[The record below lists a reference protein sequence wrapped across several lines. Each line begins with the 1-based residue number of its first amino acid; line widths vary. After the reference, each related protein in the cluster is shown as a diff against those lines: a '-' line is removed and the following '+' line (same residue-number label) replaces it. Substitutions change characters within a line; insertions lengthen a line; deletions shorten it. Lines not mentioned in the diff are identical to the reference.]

1 MSHKSET
8 TVLFLSLLITAGLL
22 GAGYW
27 WFKSNSGTQIAPEKP
42 DSVQSS
48 QLPIAP
54 GSTST
59 RISLGEKSL
68 VTANAN
74 SDKQAG
80 VQAFASGDFASAIAK
95 LQSSLQENRNDPEA
109 LIYLTNAR
117 IGRQI
122 SYTIAVS
129 VPIGTDVNGA
139 LEMLR
144 GVAQAQT
151 ETNQAGGIKGIPLKV
166 AIANDDNNP
175 EIAKQIATAL
185 VNNLDVLGV
194 VGPYSSDVTLAAGT
208 TYTDGKLVVISP
220 TSTSI
225 KLSGFSRYVF
235 RTVPSDYVA
244 ARALSDYML
253 NKLQRKNAAVFFNSR
268 SAYSQSLKSEFVAAV
283 SLGGGQ
289 VSNEFDLS
297 EPGFSAARS
306 IEGAIAQGAQ
316 VLMLAANTDTLD
328 KALQVVQL
336 NRKRLNLL
344 GGDDV
349 YTPKTLEVGGEA
361 AVKMVLAV
369 PWHINGDP
377 TSNFPRQSR
386 QLWGGDVNWR
396 TALSYDATQALIAA
410 LQRNPTRTGVQKA
423 LISSDFSPTG
433 ASGIIRF
440 LPSGDRNAAVI
451 LVRIQPGTTSGT
463 GYDFVPL
470 RP

>member
-1 MSHKSET
+1 MSHKNET
-8 TVLFLSLLITAGLL
+8 TVLVLSLFITAGLL
-22 GAGYW
+22 GTGYW
-27 WFKSNSGTQIAPEKP
+27 WFKSNSGTPIAPEKP

-48 QLPIAP
+48 QVPIAP
-54 GSTST
+54 GSISA
-59 RISLGEKSL
+59 RISVGEKIL
-68 VTANAN
+68 VAANTN

-80 VQAFASGDFASAIAK
+80 VQAFASGDFAGAIAK
-95 LQSSLQENRNDPEA
+95 LQSSLQANRNDPEA
-109 LIYLTNAR
+109 LIYLNNAR
-117 IGRQI
+117 IGKQI

-129 VPIGTDVNGA
+129 VPIGNDINGA

-151 ETNQAGGIKGIPLKV
+151 EINQAGGIKGIPLKV

-175 EIAKQIATAL
+175 EIAKQIATTL
-185 VNNLDVLGV
+185 VNNPDVLGV

-208 TYTDGKLVVISP
+208 TYNDGKLVVISP

-244 ARALSDYML
+244 ARALSEYML

-268 SAYSQSLKSEFVAAV
+268 SAYSQSLKSEFVTAV

-306 IEGAIAQGAQ
+306 IEQAIAQGAQ
-316 VLMLAANTDTLD
+316 VLMLAANTETLD
-328 KALQVVQL
+328 KALQVVHL
-336 NRKRLNLL
+336 NRKRFTLL

-361 AVKMVLAV
+361 AVGMVLAV
-369 PWHINGDP
+369 PWHINSDS
-377 TSNFPRQSR
+377 TSEFPRQSR
-386 QLWGGDVNWR
+386 QLWGGDINWR
-396 TALSYDATQALIAA
+396 TALSYDATRALIAA
-410 LQRNPTRTGVQKA
+410 LQRNPTRTGVQAA
-423 LISSDFSPTG
+423 LRASDFSTTG

-451 LVRIQPGTTSGT
+451 LVRSQPGTTSGT

>member
-1 MSHKSET
+1 MSHKNET
-8 TVLFLSLLITAGLL
+8 TVLVLSLLITAGLL

-27 WFKSNSGTQIAPEKP
+27 WFKSNSSTPNTPENP

-48 QLPIAP
+48 PVPIAP
-54 GSTST
+54 SPISP
-59 RISLGEKSL
+59 RISIGEKSL

-74 SDKQAG
+74 SEKQAG
-80 VQAFASGDFASAIAK
+80 VQAFASGDFASAIANF
-95 LQSSLQENRNDPEA
+95 QSSLQANRNNPEA
-109 LIYLTNAR
+109 LIYLNNAR
-117 IGRQI
+117 IGKQI
-122 SYTIAVS
+122 SYTIAAS

-151 ETNQAGGIKGIPLKV
+151 EINQAGGIKGIPVKV

-185 VNNLDVLGV
+185 VNNPDVLGV
-194 VGPYSSDVTLAAGT
+194 VGPYASDVTLAAGT
-208 TYTDGKLVVISP
+208 TYNDGKLVVISP

-268 SAYSQSLKSEFVAAV
+268 SAYSQSLKSEFVTAV

-306 IEGAIAQGAQ
+306 IDLAIAQGAE

-336 NRKRLNLL
+336 NRKRLKLL

-361 AVKMVLAV
+361 AVEMVLAV
-369 PWHINGDP
+369 PWHINNDP

-386 QLWGGDVNWR
+386 QLWGGDVSWR

-423 LISSDFSPTG
+423 LISSDFSPSG
-433 ASGIIRF
+433 ASGVIRF

-451 LVRIQPGTTSGT
+451 LVRIQRGTISGT
-463 GYDFVPL
+463 GYDFVPV